1 MQPEQYLQHID
12 FQATKKLDFTPLFAD
27 PKVFRS
33 LVLDLC
39 RPHRDKAIDKIACPE
54 AGLCA
59 GQRGCVELKKGL
71 ILIRKAGRLPN
82 IRQNVVTNRS
92 LTTPMNATPLK

>member
-39 RPHRDKAIDKIACPE
+39 RPHRDSEVGANRCLIFQHQSQ
-54 AGLCA
+54 GLA
-59 GQRGCVELKKGL
+59 
-71 ILIRKAGRLPN
+71 A
-82 IRQNVVTNRS
+82 
-92 LTTPMNATPLK
+92 